1 MAHPCWLETFQAPC
15 LASLRVQVTSP
26 TQVATKVRGLRI
38 EWKNHGFV
46 TGEDLSIFNGWITA
60 GDGGIDLR
68 LEQIPAT
75 RVVRLG
81 GFLADQIIEL
91 CSGLGGMSAAA
102 SALGLKSMACMD
114 LSPLAIAACRRNHDS
129 LVLEGDICN
138 PDDLARL
145 FSLMK
150 GVKVGLLCGFPCPPF
165 SVMCDQKAFGDSR
178 SEVFVAALNAAFLF
192 NSAYVILECTPT
204 TGKYQQVQDL
214 LCSFARAMN
223 FECRQQILKLSDVW
237 PCQRTRWWC
246 YLIPAEA
253 VPNNVILPSL
263 PRFPHLQTVGDILPS
278 WPFWSRAEE
287 EALSWTPEEEDFY
300 ASTLVLENHELRQS
314 GSCPTL
320 LHSLGHH
327 LYACPCGCRHQGL
340 SHERLLRDGVA
351 LTMLPSTF
359 SAQHYRHLH
368 PCEAGYLC
376 SLPADFI
383 YNLEQARSDLPLI
396 GQTAAPLQTMW
407 VLLHVL
413 HQLQEHGFGSWP
425 LNFSNPQEVLL
436 AYINNNL
443 EVCKQLWPTC
453 EHRHP
458 QEVCFKEADSSFSC
472 LLDPMTSAQQF
483 LHAHQQLL
491 GWAHRVTLFRDGIPQ
506 LPNALLRGGSY
517 DVVVTQP
524 RHSRPAP
531 TDFISVKL
539 HDGITEYDFH
549 GPAGTRLSSVLE
561 SLGFSYKH
569 GIEFSNLCRSYRWG
583 DALWQSEQGEVRGL
597 GRASPAATGVHHHE
611 LYGELHTIL
620 QLLPSHILD
629 AVQVVPHHI
638 IQLLINRPASF
649 ASKLLLNEHST
660 PFTWLIFPL
669 LAKSHWSLLILD
681 FSLMEFHYL
690 DGLPDFHLDL
700 VTSVVSTVALAF
712 SMATPKLRQRTP
724 LEQLDGDYCAAVLLH
739 NVGIFFNLWSAMTVD
754 ALQDWTDSLKSQEEL
769 QGCGPAEYSQT
780 HAWLCKFLITKGV
793 PEADSPARATLAL
806 KKLGHAPIA
815 KAISQANPWSALKQL
830 ANAQQRPFQWIQHN
844 ELMNHIQQ
852 RAKEHHGAASGPS
865 KKPSK
870 KRAEPAPPV
879 SPNALILAPKSFV
892 DEHDHELPQLQ
903 LDKVTP
909 ESNGIILGTVE
920 QAANFLRGQ
929 KTISINSLAMLTTT
943 EIPSTMHGKLTVQ
956 HMVWPAL
963 LADSADPILI
973 RGSCIQLGDHM
984 AKKVLGPEPSPATFV
999 PELFK
1004 LQVYQDQWPHSW
1016 TDFIGRPLK
1025 ALVQHFE
1032 CLQFCDGSTCNN
1044 ASSCKRFHP
1053 ALEEEI
1059 DMVILDAFGW
1069 KWCDATGA
1077 AANSKKAASFGI
1089 MVRVPP
1095 SAAPAILA
1103 ISATDGLYT
1112 ELREPVSKG
1121 PSTKYAVIWIKGDL
1135 QQAIH
1140 TKCQT
1145 AKALHVVRSHQRY
1158 GLRCLATDQE
1168 AVHKVALPKLPF
1180 VAGSNALHRA
1190 PPQVMGSLQT
1200 LQRLQAP
1207 LGEDPLQ
1214 VRDPWATALHSVPA
1228 SSAPPA
1234 SSKLDEISQQ
1244 LQTSVAEQVR
1254 EQLRSFSD
1262 SYMDTDDSRLSQM
1275 EASITELQAQST
1287 QFAGWFAEAGE
1298 RMQALSKQVSSQE
1311 GQLVELTNEVTRT
1324 DQRTEQLHQS
1334 VGKLRQD
1341 FQNDLEASMARQ
1353 LESMDDPGPTA
1364 FHSSR
1369 TTVASD
1375 EDWGFPRLN
1384 PVFGSSIDVSTD
1396 DEHAASAPCLVV
1408 GTANPSGI
1416 NGKALAFASLPW
1428 GIWNVA
1434 ETQAS
1439 QPVFARFQRE
1449 LNWMTQYKLHC
1460 KHGHF
1465 APFRPHSDFAGS
1477 WTGVAQISPGPIHPV
1492 PLQWQGASYQSGRI
1506 MLSSFALHEH
1516 TLLGASVYA
1525 PPAGPTYRNA
1535 KQLSS
1540 QLLEQLTAELV
1551 LSSHGPRFIAG
1562 DFNCDTEDLQVFT
1575 TWRLAGWEEI
1585 QHLAEKRFSQHRLP
1599 TSKGKAIRDHLWL
1612 SPELQQ
1618 WLLEVHVDSEHFAD
1632 HAILYGRFRLP
1643 ESRWWH
1649 QHWPM
1654 PSNLPWQHLRPDRL
1668 PDSAAHHWDTMN
1680 MSQSFVHWSRATE
1693 QALRT
1698 TAYCQRATATTHW
1711 HLQVD
1716 QMSTWRAII
1725 HAHGFR
1731 DGFRRWWLRRP
1742 IQHVGSPPSF
1752 PEWPPSHAIAQIL
1765 LHDFE
1770 ANFRQFES
1778 WHFRRRHDLVQAR
1791 HLHHNQVLT
1800 KQLKQGDY
1808 LPITHLVKEEQA
1820 QILQVNNDHSVR
1832 LSCHLH
1838 LQGDQSI
1845 TLNLEPAELQQ
1856 QQGDDY
1862 YLNSDLLSA
1871 PGQTVVVR
1879 TQCNTFQ
1886 AIESELAN
1894 LWTPIWQKH
1903 SGLALSHWNRIVAFG
1918 LRYMP
1923 KLPPL
1928 AFQWTSSQFAYLT
1941 SHYRKRITR
1950 GPDAWSR
1957 DDIAHLPAHKQAD
1970 LVNMFH
1976 KIQEGADW
1984 PQQLVTGFV
1993 IPIRKTPIA
2002 DQAKHY
2008 RPIVLISFLY
2018 RLWAT
2023 GICRAYLPYLTK
2035 IIPTLVF
2042 GYVPGRRAEDVWFL
2056 LQTLIQSSY
2065 TMQSE
2070 LLGYNADLVK
2080 CFNTL
2085 PRAPILLLLQLMG
2098 FPTDCAKAWNQA
2110 LTQLQRRFRIAS
2122 HTGDALLSS
2131 TGFPEGDP
2139 LSCIAMLAFNTA
2151 LDTYLKIYSA
2161 GVACP
2166 VFVDNIQLVASALG
2180 ELCHGINVLQ
2190 VFMDSWDIC
2199 LDPGKCFAWAT
2210 TPDSRRALR
2219 NLGYATKLAAK
2230 DLGAQMTYS
2239 RVSRTQ
2245 VAQSRIGAVA
2255 DHWRILRHSSAPRWA
2270 KLVAIRTITWPKVL
2284 HGVANRL
2291 LPVAAI
2297 DQLRSAAMR
2306 ALHWDRA
2313 GASPHVRWS
2322 LMQLPQMDPE
2332 YQQLWQVLSTFW
2344 RMVHQFP
2351 LILELWLQSGDNPG
2365 FRSQGPLHVVVQCLG
2380 YLDWHLDAQ
2389 LCLWIQH
2396 LRINFWTLSLECL
2409 QLLLQYSWHQK
2420 VCLKVRHRKDFAGL
2434 HSIHWAAS
2442 FRSLVFPQRD
2452 AAELLATIQDGT
2464 FFTSHA
2470 KAHFDDQHSGLCAS
2484 CQQPDTVAHRAL
2496 HCPYYHQ
2503 VRRRYPAEVRLWS
2516 QRSMAFTHHGLHPAN
2531 PHHWEYWQALL
2542 SLPDCR
2548 EDFFD
2553 LTVMAEHT
2561 FIFTDGSCSS
2571 PKKPSQA
2578 LAAWSVITL
2587 EPQRTLSQGPVPGL
2601 IQSIDLAEAMA
2612 VHSAFLWVLRTGA
2625 RATIFS
2631 DSQYA
2636 LDNFRHLQKHLDV
2649 PPRWKHQ
2656 GLWQQALKTVEQL
2669 DHGQVTLQKISSHME
2684 EDQCASPRADWCKK
2698 GNDFADRL
2706 ARWQNHLRSDAFM
2719 ATYSAY
2725 CAAEEVA
2732 FTATRAQLSFLTDL
2746 ANLSLSRP
2754 TECSIPEEAS
2764 LATLGAGTEAND
2776 ASLAAQLGF
2785 EALLV
2790 DAWPLDLGEGVSFL
2804 NAVPVIQKAPHAEL
2818 AAQAQ
2823 FWRALLAGR
2832 VPGSPEV
2839 PAEGHWL
2846 QLPPTP
2852 FAECMPMVRSAVVLL
2867 ASHLDQEG
2875 VNFETHSQNV
2885 LPNCSTES
2893 ILCNRCFAW
2902 PSVAPAREATSETAL
2917 LHLPEVLREAK
2928 DPTALL
2934 LSLSQALVAWLA
2946 EQSALPKQKRQ
2957 VGSAALR
2964 QTLVELCR
2972 AASALEGDV
2981 RPEVLC
2987 LLSFAAHHPL
2997 LATGCWPTR
3006 RLWRYLQRK
3015 DFGKC
3020 FKEASLSG
3028 RVKGDEINVVMM
3040 EVLRMRSTVRA
3051 ASVAR
3056 APPGQRWEWL
3066 PPGSRCFGR
3075 DLQRRGGNQTLTGTS
3090 VEGIASMRCHR
3101 IRPPIGLSARRVARR
3116 DTEFDALDRPEM
3128 GDGLGLKGLTLTQ
3141 TFQDLKPW
3149 TPLFKLKSGIS
3160 DQTDV
3165 KVFFAPEGV
3174 LWIEEGVYVAEERNN
3189 KNVSKNKYLQDMDEE
3204 EEVKAPASRM
3214 KFAPLARDKEKPK
3227 ESKAAKAGPHIGD
3240 PKAKSKAKSAPGE
3253 KGAMT
3258 QSQIEEAKIQEQSDT
3273 RARIRSGLAETAG
3286 YMMFRGGTE
3295 TPRTCGE
3302 VMDESTGELVPRFL
3316 KLLQS
3321 PLTVQKARQC
3331 LRSLIEVVVP
3341 ATAIGRR
3348 DLLADALMV
3357 IGKHWLNR
3365 SPAAAGTPGEE
3376 RVCEVV
3382 LSGVDGH
3389 QRLSGS
3395 TLALVLPLIIRALF
3409 DSSSQLQELCTKAL
3423 QLLER
3428 QLTLGMQ
3435 VPEETAMEIFDSLS
3449 VVLLALPGMSNQ
3461 AQAAMVAASKHMI
3474 SSTDQLVRLADMY
3487 LAITMGLSD
3496 GQRAVLFQRS
3506 FDEKFCD
3513 LRAGGLARERKGAGG
3528 KGS

>member
-1 MAHPCWLETFQAPC
+1 M
-15 LASLRVQVTSP
+15 
-26 TQVATKVRGLRI
+26 
-38 EWKNHGFV
+38 
-46 TGEDLSIFNGWITA
+46 
-60 GDGGIDLR
+60 
-68 LEQIPAT
+68 
-75 RVVRLG
+75 
-81 GFLADQIIEL
+81 
-91 CSGLGGMSAAA
+91 
-102 SALGLKSMACMD
+102 
-114 LSPLAIAACRRNHDS
+114 
-129 LVLEGDICN
+129 
-138 PDDLARL
+138 
-145 FSLMK
+145 
-150 GVKVGLLCGFPCPPF
+150 
-165 SVMCDQKAFGDSR
+165 
-178 SEVFVAALNAAFLF
+178 
-192 NSAYVILECTPT
+192 
-204 TGKYQQVQDL
+204 
-214 LCSFARAMN
+214 
-223 FECRQQILKLSDVW
+223 
-237 PCQRTRWWC
+237 
-246 YLIPAEA
+246 
-253 VPNNVILPSL
+253 
-263 PRFPHLQTVGDILPS
+263 
-278 WPFWSRAEE
+278 
-287 EALSWTPEEEDFY
+287 
-300 ASTLVLENHELRQS
+300 
-314 GSCPTL
+314 
-320 LHSLGHH
+320 
-327 LYACPCGCRHQGL
+327 
-340 SHERLLRDGVA
+340 
-351 LTMLPSTF
+351 
-359 SAQHYRHLH
+359 
-368 PCEAGYLC
+368 
-376 SLPADFI
+376 
-383 YNLEQARSDLPLI
+383 
-396 GQTAAPLQTMW
+396 
-407 VLLHVL
+407 
-413 HQLQEHGFGSWP
+413 
-425 LNFSNPQEVLL
+425 
-436 AYINNNL
+436 
-443 EVCKQLWPTC
+443 
-453 EHRHP
+453 
-458 QEVCFKEADSSFSC
+458 
-472 LLDPMTSAQQF
+472 
-483 LHAHQQLL
+483 
-491 GWAHRVTLFRDGIPQ
+491 
-506 LPNALLRGGSY
+506 
-517 DVVVTQP
+517 
-524 RHSRPAP
+524 
-531 TDFISVKL
+531 
-539 HDGITEYDFH
+539 
-549 GPAGTRLSSVLE
+549 
-561 SLGFSYKH
+561 
-569 GIEFSNLCRSYRWG
+569 
-583 DALWQSEQGEVRGL
+583 
-597 GRASPAATGVHHHE
+597 
-611 LYGELHTIL
+611 
-620 QLLPSHILD
+620 
-629 AVQVVPHHI
+629 
-638 IQLLINRPASF
+638 
-649 ASKLLLNEHST
+649 
-660 PFTWLIFPL
+660 
-669 LAKSHWSLLILD
+669 
-681 FSLMEFHYL
+681 
-690 DGLPDFHLDL
+690 
-700 VTSVVSTVALAF
+700 
-712 SMATPKLRQRTP
+712 
-724 LEQLDGDYCAAVLLH
+724 
-739 NVGIFFNLWSAMTVD
+739 
-754 ALQDWTDSLKSQEEL
+754 
-769 QGCGPAEYSQT
+769 
-780 HAWLCKFLITKGV
+780 
-793 PEADSPARATLAL
+793 
-806 KKLGHAPIA
+806 
-815 KAISQANPWSALKQL
+815 
-830 ANAQQRPFQWIQHN
+830 
-844 ELMNHIQQ
+844 
-852 RAKEHHGAASGPS
+852 
-865 KKPSK
+865 
-870 KRAEPAPPV
+870 
-879 SPNALILAPKSFV
+879 
-892 DEHDHELPQLQ
+892 
-903 LDKVTP
+903 
-909 ESNGIILGTVE
+909 
-920 QAANFLRGQ
+920 
-929 KTISINSLAMLTTT
+929 
-943 EIPSTMHGKLTVQ
+943 
-956 HMVWPAL
+956 
-963 LADSADPILI
+963 
-973 RGSCIQLGDHM
+973 
-984 AKKVLGPEPSPATFV
+984 
-999 PELFK
+999 
-1004 LQVYQDQWPHSW
+1004 
-1016 TDFIGRPLK
+1016 
-1025 ALVQHFE
+1025 
-1032 CLQFCDGSTCNN
+1032 
-1044 ASSCKRFHP
+1044 
-1053 ALEEEI
+1053 
-1059 DMVILDAFGW
+1059 
-1069 KWCDATGA
+1069 
-1077 AANSKKAASFGI
+1077 
-1089 MVRVPP
+1089 
-1095 SAAPAILA
+1095 
-1103 ISATDGLYT
+1103 
-1112 ELREPVSKG
+1112 
-1121 PSTKYAVIWIKGDL
+1121 
-1135 QQAIH
+1135 
-1140 TKCQT
+1140 
-1145 AKALHVVRSHQRY
+1145 
-1158 GLRCLATDQE
+1158 
-1168 AVHKVALPKLPF
+1168 
-1180 VAGSNALHRA
+1180 
-1190 PPQVMGSLQT
+1190 
-1200 LQRLQAP
+1200 
-1207 LGEDPLQ
+1207 
-1214 VRDPWATALHSVPA
+1214 
-1228 SSAPPA
+1228 
-1234 SSKLDEISQQ
+1234 
-1244 LQTSVAEQVR
+1244 
-1254 EQLRSFSD
+1254 
-1262 SYMDTDDSRLSQM
+1262 
-1275 EASITELQAQST
+1275 
-1287 QFAGWFAEAGE
+1287 
-1298 RMQALSKQVSSQE
+1298 
-1311 GQLVELTNEVTRT
+1311 
-1324 DQRTEQLHQS
+1324 
-1334 VGKLRQD
+1334 
-1341 FQNDLEASMARQ
+1341 
-1353 LESMDDPGPTA
+1353 
-1364 FHSSR
+1364 
-1369 TTVASD
+1369 ASD
-1375 EDWGFPRLN
+1375 ENWGFPRLN

-1585 QHLAEKRFSQHRLP
+1585 QHLAEKRFSQPRLP

-1698 TAYCQRATATTHW
+1698 TATIDLPSGCWGRGQTLNTRARPVQLVPVRQGRHGDFQPKSGFLCRAVHLWCRQLRRLQAYCQRATATTHW

-1791 HLHHNQVLT
+1791 HLHHNRVLT

-1970 LVNMFH
+1970 LVNMFR

-2002 DQAKHY
+2002 DQAKHF

-2190 VFMDSWDIC
+2190 VFMDSWDIR

-2776 ASLAAQLGF
+2776 ASLAAQLGPEILSHSIRLGKF
-2785 EALLV
+2785 SESVVGNLVSWLICVDISSSVKVYVSLLELLV
-2790 DAWPLDLGEGVSFL
+2790 GFCLDGNHLPLPDHFEDGV
-2804 NAVPVIQKAPHAEL
+2804 
-2818 AAQAQ
+2818 
-2823 FWRALLAGR
+2823 LLTQN
-2832 VPGSPEV
+2832 EV
-2839 PAEGHWL
+2839 PCG
-2846 QLPPTP
+2846 
-2852 FAECMPMVRSAVVLL
+2852 
-2867 ASHLDQEG
+2867 G
-2875 VNFETHSQNV
+2875 
-2885 LPNCSTES
+2885 
-2893 ILCNRCFAW
+2893 
-2902 PSVAPAREATSETAL
+2902 
-2917 LHLPEVLREAK
+2917 
-2928 DPTALL
+2928 
-2934 LSLSQALVAWLA
+2934 LV
-2946 EQSALPKQKRQ
+2946 
-2957 VGSAALR
+2957 R
-2964 QTLVELCR
+2964 QTLATQLSTFSELFNLVCGHFNLSLDTCHMAR
-2972 AASALEGDV
+2972 PHLRIFKRFPCVFMGWSGDISRRVSDDLLRFTASWPV
-2981 RPEVLC
+2981 RY
-2987 LLSFAAHHPL
+2987 S
-2997 LATGCWPTR
+2997 
-3006 RLWRYLQRK
+3006 
-3015 DFGKC
+3015 
-3020 FKEASLSG
+3020 
-3028 RVKGDEINVVMM
+3028 
-3040 EVLRMRSTVRA
+3040 
-3051 ASVAR
+3051 
-3056 APPGQRWEWL
+3056 
-3066 PPGSRCFGR
+3066 R
-3075 DLQRRGGNQTLTGTS
+3075 DL
-3090 VEGIASMRCHR
+3090 A
-3101 IRPPIGLSARRVARR
+3101 RPR
-3116 DTEFDALDRPEM
+3116 
-3128 GDGLGLKGLTLTQ
+3128 
-3141 TFQDLKPW
+3141 
-3149 TPLFKLKSGIS
+3149 
-3160 DQTDV
+3160 
-3165 KVFFAPEGV
+3165 
-3174 LWIEEGVYVAEERNN
+3174 
-3189 KNVSKNKYLQDMDEE
+3189 
-3204 EEVKAPASRM
+3204 
-3214 KFAPLARDKEKPK
+3214 
-3227 ESKAAKAGPHIGD
+3227 
-3240 PKAKSKAKSAPGE
+3240 
-3253 KGAMT
+3253 
-3258 QSQIEEAKIQEQSDT
+3258 
-3273 RARIRSGLAETAG
+3273 
-3286 YMMFRGGTE
+3286 
-3295 TPRTCGE
+3295 
-3302 VMDESTGELVPRFL
+3302 
-3316 KLLQS
+3316 
-3321 PLTVQKARQC
+3321 
-3331 LRSLIEVVVP
+3331 
-3341 ATAIGRR
+3341 
-3348 DLLADALMV
+3348 
-3357 IGKHWLNR
+3357 
-3365 SPAAAGTPGEE
+3365 
-3376 RVCEVV
+3376 
-3382 LSGVDGH
+3382 
-3389 QRLSGS
+3389 
-3395 TLALVLPLIIRALF
+3395 
-3409 DSSSQLQELCTKAL
+3409 
-3423 QLLER
+3423 
-3428 QLTLGMQ
+3428 
-3435 VPEETAMEIFDSLS
+3435 
-3449 VVLLALPGMSNQ
+3449 
-3461 AQAAMVAASKHMI
+3461 
-3474 SSTDQLVRLADMY
+3474 
-3487 LAITMGLSD
+3487 
-3496 GQRAVLFQRS
+3496 
-3506 FDEKFCD
+3506 
-3513 LRAGGLARERKGAGG
+3513 
-3528 KGS
+3528 